1 MSFDTESCCDDL
13 TVYDGPSTSSPLVG
27 TYAGSTL
34 PDPITSSDSTGALTF
49 VFDSDSSLQYG
60 GYEILISCGP
70 PPACIA
76 PSTLAASNVT
86 ASSADIS
93 WSAGG
98 TEIAYEYVY
107 QAAGTGEP
115 TGAGTQL
122 TTTSVSLSGLSSNTD
137 YEVYVRSA
145 CDDGSFSTWSSVDFT
160 TNPACGD
167 TVYDSGGASGNYASN
182 ELVTVTVYPDVTGDL
197 VTFTFLSFDT
207 ESCCDDLTV
216 YDGPSTSSPLIGTYA
231 GSTLPDPITSTDS
244 TGALTFVFDSDGS
257 LQYGG
262 YEILISCG
270 PLGID
275 DNEEI
280 DFTYNPNPINDQLA
294 IKSQRK
300 VDNITIF
307 NMLGQVVLRQL
318 PNSLECVVNMG
329 DMQAGAYFV
338 RVSIGNTIETVRV
351 IKK

>member
-1 MSFDTESCCDDL
+1 M
-13 TVYDGPSTSSPLVG
+13 
-27 TYAGSTL
+27 
-34 PDPITSSDSTGALTF
+34 
-49 VFDSDSSLQYG
+49 
-60 GYEILISCGP
+60 
-70 PPACIA
+70 
-76 PSTLAASNVT
+76 
-86 ASSADIS
+86 
-93 WSAGG
+93 
-98 TEIAYEYVY
+98 
-107 QAAGTGEP
+107 
-115 TGAGTQL
+115 
-122 TTTSVSLSGLSSNTD
+122 SGLSSNTD

-216 YDGPSTSSPLIGTYA
+216 YDGPSTSSPLVGTYA
-231 GSTLPDPITSTDS
+231 GSTLPDPITSSDS

-270 PLGID
+270 PLGIGD
-275 DNEEI
+275 YTDI
-280 DFTYNPNPINDQLA
+280 DFNFYPNPVNDQLT
-294 IKSQRK
+294 IKAQRN
-300 VDNITIF
+300 VENITVF
-307 NMLGQVVLRQL
+307 NMLGQVVLRQS
-318 PNSLECVVNMG
+318 PNSLECVVNMAE
-329 DMQAGAYFV
+329 MQTGAYFV
-338 RVSIGNTIETVRV
+338 RVSIGNTIETVRL